1 MQFCT
6 VETANELPFIPICAK
21 FKFTFLFYYFTCTE
35 SCQTTSSYFK
45 RDTVLNREFISLE
58 DRVHADFLGVF
69 LTQSFL
75 MRFYTRHYSTLQP

>member
-45 RDTVLNREFISLE
+45 HDTVLNKEFISLE
-58 DRVHADFLGVF
+58 DTVHADFLGF
-69 LTQSFL
+69 F
-75 MRFYTRHYSTLQP
+75 F